1 MTMHFDPTPLYL
13 LDTDAN
19 GNRWHIKREDLLPYS
34 FGGNKVRIGL
44 EYLKDM
50 KARGADHLVA
60 YGNARSNLCRVLGNL
75 CAGEG
80 LPMTLISPADEDG
93 QRRPAFNADLC
104 RLFGAGIVPC
114 TKANVAETVDGV
126 LADIRHKGQTPYY
139 IYGDR
144 LGRGNEAVPTRAYV
158 PVWQEITAQCT
169 SIRPDVICLA
179 AGTGMTMAG
188 LLCGRLLSGGGP
200 QVVGISVAR
209 DTQSVQ
215 AHVADYAN
223 AWLKEQGRPERIP
236 ADQVDVCDA
245 YRLSYGVYDENVAES
260 LRTCMARYGLPVD
273 GTYVG
278 KALNGAMRLAA
289 KRWQNKNILFLHTG
303 GTPLFF
309 DALEQARG

>member
-1 MTMHFDPTPLYL
+1 MQFDPTPLYL
-13 LDTDAN
+13 LDTDDH

-34 FGGNKVRIGL
+34 FGGNKVRIGV
-44 EYLKDM
+44 EYVKDM
-50 KARGADHLVA
+50 KAKGADHLMA

-80 LPMTLISPADEDG
+80 LPLTIISPADEDG

-104 RLFGAGIVPC
+104 SLFGASIVPC

-126 LADIRHKGQTPYY
+126 LAEIRQKGQTPYY

-158 PVWQEITAQCT
+158 PVWQEIMAQCREKD
-169 SIRPDVICLA
+169 IRPDVICLA

-200 QVVGISVAR
+200 QVVGVSVAR
-209 DTQSVQ
+209 DAQSVQ

-223 AWLKEQGRPERIP
+223 AWFREQGRPERIP
-236 ADQVDVCDA
+236 AEDVDVCDT

-260 LRTCMARYGLPVD
+260 LRTFMARYGLPVD